1 MLDYMK
7 RVYKGDFGH
16 ILYQRK
22 VAIVRSLIM
31 GGVILGLF
39 IIGLLITKTNKN
51 IFSIVAALGCL
62 PLGWS
67 IINLIMYYRAI
78 PLARSSYEKIT
89 AHAGSLN
96 MIYDLSLTSE
106 KSTYNVGAITV
117 LEKNIAG
124 YTEDKDMDIQDC
136 QEHIKNQISLSKYHD
151 YTIKIFRNVDEYCRR
166 LDQLEKLRKD
176 HNIDPKAI
184 EDAWVPGTIQTVS
197 GILESISL

>member
-1 MLDYMK
+1 MK
-7 RVYKGDFGH
+7 RVYKGDFGY

-22 VAIVRSLIM
+22 VAIIRSVII
-31 GGVILGLF
+31 GGAILGIFLL
-39 IIGLLITKTNKN
+39 GLVITKTNKN
-51 IFSIVAALGCL
+51 IFSIIAALSCL

-78 PLARSSYEKIT
+78 PLSDDSYEKIKR
-89 AHAGSLN
+89 HAGSLY

-124 YTEDKDMDIQDC
+124 YTEDKNMDIQDC

-151 YTIKIFRNVDEYCRR
+151 YTIKIFRNADDYCRR
-166 LDQLEKLRKD
+166 LDELEKLRKD
-176 HNIDPKAI
+176 HKVDPKAI
-184 EDAWVPGTIQTVS
+184 EDNWVPGTIQTVS
-197 GILESISL
+197 GILKSISL